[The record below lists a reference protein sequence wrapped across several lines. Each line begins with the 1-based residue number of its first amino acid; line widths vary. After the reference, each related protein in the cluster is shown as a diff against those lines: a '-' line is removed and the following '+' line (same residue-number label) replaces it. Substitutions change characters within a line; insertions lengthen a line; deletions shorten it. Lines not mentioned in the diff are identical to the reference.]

1 MEGAHTRPMISRTS
15 KASGRPEGAT
25 VARTA
30 AVLVLTVAF
39 MAMLGLA
46 IPTAAADSMLLA
58 DFEVSDLAI
67 VPNGALKVGGSYV
80 CPSGYATRA
89 RYDALASVFQRV
101 SSGGFDGSRFFG
113 LRILCDGSTNEIAI
127 RIPEVG
133 MEGAFNPDLPLVISL
148 SLFVSGDEEDSVSA
162 YDRETL
168 TVQTLLADIGI
179 GSVQFIEDGAVR
191 VSGAYVCPDGYNVDS
206 TFALVSQP
214 IGPGTLKIRHFDR
227 RIVCD
232 GVPHDLAVTF
242 HETRSGEPFVPDVAN
257 AVQLSVDAISL
268 DGEHLVQ
275 AIDQRTLI
283 IRE

>member
-1 MEGAHTRPMISRTS
+1 M
-15 KASGRPEGAT
+15 
-25 VARTA
+25 A

-46 IPTAAADSMLLA
+46 IPTAAADSVLLA
-58 DFEVSDLAI
+58 DFEVSGLAI
-67 VPNGALKVGGSYV
+67 APNGALKVGGSYV

-89 RYDALASVFQRV
+89 RYDALASVFQRI

-113 LRILCDGSTNEIAI
+113 LRILCDGTTNEVAI
-127 RIPEVG
+127 RIPEA
-133 MEGAFNPDLPLVISL
+133 MEGVFNPDLPLVISL
-148 SLFVSGDEEDSVSA
+148 SLFASGDEEDSVSA

-168 TVQTLLADIGI
+168 TVQTLFADIGI
-179 GSVQFIEDGAVR
+179 GSVGFIEDDAVR
-191 VSGAYVCPDGYNVDS
+191 VTGAYVCPDGYDVDS

-242 HETRSGEPFVPDVAN
+242 HETRSGEPFVPDVAT
-257 AVQLSVDAISL
+257 AVQLSVDAASS
-268 DGEHLVQ
+268 DGERLVQ
-275 AIDQRTLI
+275 AIDQRTLD
-283 IRE
+283 IRK